1 MMRRTITTTITMCL
15 LLLTGSIQAAGN
27 VEKGEDLSY
36 DCISCHGMEGEGNFE
51 TPAIAGLDEDYI
63 FEQLKDFCDGERQSM
78 DDMMSFYT
86 EERSDQEMRDLAAYW
101 ASRPKPEA
109 QAQ

>member
-1 MMRRTITTTITMCL
+1 
-15 LLLTGSIQAAGN
+15 
-27 VEKGEDLSY
+27 
-36 DCISCHGMEGEGNFE
+36 
-51 TPAIAGLDEDYI
+51 
-63 FEQLKDFCDGERQSM
+63 M